1 MATTIRTVGRTC
13 DDWRRLLYAAE
24 DRLAALMLG
33 NTTRVRDGDRELQ
46 TETNPGDLQR
56 AIEFYR
62 RKVEACDGVSSTGRH
77 AIRVTPV

>member
-1 MATTIRTVGRTC
+1 
-13 DDWRRLLYAAE
+13 
-24 DRLAALMLG
+24 MLG